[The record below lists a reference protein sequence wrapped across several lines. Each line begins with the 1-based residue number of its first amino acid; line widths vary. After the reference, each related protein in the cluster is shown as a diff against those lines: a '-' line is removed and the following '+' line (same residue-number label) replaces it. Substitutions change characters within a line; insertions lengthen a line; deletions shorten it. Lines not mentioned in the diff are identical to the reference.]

1 MHKIKDIISMP
12 VLSLYE
18 GELIGQISKIYFD
31 KKLKKIAYFVVNCEG
46 DLSYILYPKNIYKLG
61 KNAITIKNM
70 SCLILDIENNNDEVV
85 LMPLNSKTYTIQGEY
100 IGKIVE
106 IAVDDKFNINNILL
120 DNDNFLDCKQLASC
134 SKNTVIMYDE
144 NTKVNVSRF
153 KHKLTPNLFKTK
165 DDKVKTVS
173 TMPYPP
179 TMEEPVQDVTLPSNV
194 SNNPK
199 FMIGRIAT
207 KDIMLDDKKCL
218 IKANSTIT
226 EKTLSLACIHN
237 KVKELMLCSKQK

>member
-31 KKLKKIAYFVVNCEG
+31 KKLKKVTYFIVSCEG

-70 SCLILDIENNNDEVV
+70 SCLILEIDTNASDVV

-100 IGKIVE
+100 IGKIEE
-106 IAVDDKFNINNILL
+106 ITIDEKFNISNILL
-120 DNDNFLDCKQLASC
+120 DNDKFLDCKQLASC
-134 SKNTVIMYDE
+134 SKNIVIMYDE

-153 KHKLTPNLFKTK
+153 KHRLTPNIFKPKTETK
-165 DDKVKTVS
+165 SVS

-179 TMEEPVQDVTLPSNV
+179 IIEEPIQEITLPSNV

-207 KDIMLDDKKCL
+207 KDIMLDDKKLL

-226 EKTLSLACIHN
+226 EKTLSLASIHN

>member
-18 GELIGQISKIYFD
+18 GELIGQVSKIYFD
-31 KKLKKIAYFVVNCEG
+31 KKLKKVIYFTIASEG
-46 DLSYILYPKNIYKLG
+46 DLTYILYPKNVYKLG

-70 SCLILDIENNNDEVV
+70 SCLILEIDTNTTDVV
-85 LMPLNSKTYTIQGEY
+85 LMPLNSKTYTIQGEF
-100 IGKIVE
+100 IGKIEE
-106 IAVDDKFNINNILL
+106 ITIDDKFYIKNILL
-120 DNDNFLDCKQLASC
+120 DNNKFLNCNQLASC

-144 NTKVNVSRF
+144 NTKINVSRF
-153 KHKLTPNLFKTK
+153 KHRLTPNIFKSK
-165 DDKVKTVS
+165 SEVKNVS

-179 TMEEPVQDVTLPSNV
+179 TIEESIEKITLPSNI

-207 KDIMLDDKKCL
+207 KDIMLDDKKFL

-226 EKTLSLACIHN
+226 DKTLNIATIHN

>member
-1 MHKIKDIISMP
+1 MYKVKDIISMP

-31 KKLKKIAYFVVNCEG
+31 KKLRKIAYFVVSCEG
-46 DLSYILYPKNIYKLG
+46 DLSYILYPKNVYKLG
-61 KNAITIKNM
+61 KNAITIKNI
-70 SCLILDIENNNDEVV
+70 SCLILNIDDIDDTV

-100 IGKIVE
+100 IGKIEE
-106 IAVDDKFNINNILL
+106 ITVDDKFIINNILL
-120 DNDNFLDCKQLASC
+120 DNEKFLDCKQLASC

-153 KHKLTPNLFKTK
+153 KHKLPKNIFKAKEETK
-165 DDKVKTVS
+165 SVS
-173 TMPYPP
+173 CMPYPP
-179 TMEEPVQDVTLPSNV
+179 VIEQPIQEITLPSNI

-207 KDIMLDDKKCL
+207 KDIMLDEKKLL

-237 KVKELMLCSKQK
+237 KVKELMLYSRQK